1 METDTFLIRVS
12 SRGPSNWRKNK
23 KTSSALCPAGHVR
36 VACLP
41 AGHMLKDFLLSFFFL
56 PPSASSLFSFFT
68 GRYSPWLKE
77 FNFHL
82 LRGDIQFQTQ
92 AALWWALKREERS
105 CWMQRKEASRSLS
118 ACLQSW
124 RETFKHSFVAAAHR
138 CGARVWIWLWLL
150 CRALT
155 AHPHTPALGE
165 QGDVVRNLLLE
176 GHRSGTATLSSRTPS
191 QTLIRRPDR
200 FLSRP
205 AAVSSSC
212 CLCWRSSC
220 SCVWMSL
227 FLCLPLL
234 LHICQEDVSR
244 CLWITRHQTVA
255 SFLKLIGDA
264 LAALN

>member
-1 METDTFLIRVS
+1 MALLTGEKTKRPLQLSALQAMWGLRVS
-12 SRGPSNWRKNK
+12 QQGTCS
-23 KTSSALCPAGHVR
+23 KT
-36 VACLP
+36 
-41 AGHMLKDFLLSFFFL
+41 FFFFFFS
-56 PPSASSLFSFFT
+56 PPIGIIAFFFF
-68 GRYSPWLKE
+68 YWP
-77 FNFHL
+77 L
-82 LRGDIQFQTQ
+82 LTLIKGIQFPSV
-92 AALWWALKREERS
+92 AWWYSVPDTSGSVMSSEERS

>member
-1 METDTFLIRVS
+1 MALLTGEKTKRPLQLSALQAMWGLRVS
-12 SRGPSNWRKNK
+12 QQGTCS
-23 KTSSALCPAGHVR
+23 KT
-36 VACLP
+36 
-41 AGHMLKDFLLSFFFL
+41 FFFFFFFL

-92 AALWWALKREERS
+92 AALWWALKREERC

-234 LHICQEDVSR
+234 LHICQEDVSQ